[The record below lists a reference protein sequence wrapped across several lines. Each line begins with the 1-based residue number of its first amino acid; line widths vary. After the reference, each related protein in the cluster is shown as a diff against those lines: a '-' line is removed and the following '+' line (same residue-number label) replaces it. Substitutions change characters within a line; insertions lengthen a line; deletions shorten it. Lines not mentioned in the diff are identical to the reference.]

1 MRTSLWILYVAAAV
15 VVLPCGADS
24 AALIIK
30 ANMDELTCEM
40 PDENYRLTGGAPG
53 MLFIGDEDVTLE
65 LAFKKG
71 GHSGEAE
78 FAIEI
83 QEIGTRTPGRFAKP
97 DDLVGTTAGMP
108 LIDLIGKPVTHP
120 LKVTFGD
127 ADEVAFTVEKLPA
140 PKRFGTF
147 ALVLVCGEKQEKRQF
162 LGTFCRLPQ
171 PREYG
176 HIENTPVFGE
186 GQIMYDRQYDKRAQ
200 QYYRMGVRGWRSELH
215 WSEDAEGNYRW
226 DDYDKIFDAASAAG
240 LKVMVTLGAHPQWTW
255 AFPNDPTPAS
265 GWRPDTSGYSGTG
278 DWLCKP
284 ELYPRYEKWVT
295 AFCERYWKDGKGPLW
310 GLENYNEPWEGGGI
324 SGWARD
330 CLEYREIQRTIARG
344 ARKVSP
350 DIRILA
356 ASSIMN
362 TEDKLY
368 SDGSDEFDQYVDVFT
383 DHYVVPA
390 NCYGPMVAAK
400 RGKWSMETET
410 WFVNAEY
417 LLPQAVAQF
426 MASGQK
432 RIAPWHPSM
441 LFDAVPGV
449 DDARLIPA
457 PVVAATAAFNY
468 FVTGKEFERV
478 VFLDHLPWVFQ
489 FGKDDDKDALLVM
502 FGQLFSIGDDS
513 PKARPWAQVDSADGG
528 EMTIDNGDGLLK
540 FYDLAGNP
548 TYVGEKTVTLPMT
561 IFPTYILCD
570 KGPKAAAE
578 RIKAAKITGKR
589 PVEIIP
595 RDFDRPLTAEGASLT
610 VEITNRLN
618 RDISG
623 TLKIIPP
630 KEIPLFNLVTNGIP
644 LAIPAG
650 ATLTVKAKVDIDK
663 VTPLEGNAYP
673 FSFIFNTAD
682 DHAKAEY
689 AETLHVTAAPK
700 RTFTID
706 GNLDD
711 WKDIPG
717 VTVIAGAVKADK
729 TELMRRP
736 WLDLKDQLP
745 DGSFAEFKLAWDEN
759 YLYIAARVRDKTPD
773 ATGPRLEGRDED
785 DYFHSAASDNI
796 SPYKEFLE
804 KEQYKGK
811 SFADVPWVYRR
822 SPEANSP
829 YRRDRLQIAISAS
842 LKHDGPRQGRVG
854 GEMPVV
860 NWHDLTPT
868 TDRVPFGF
876 HAVPDTDYEYS
887 LYLCGDGKSECWRLL
902 APGVPRIHDYP
913 RQPRGEKTTGPVKGA
928 KHVVKLD
935 GDTFIYELA
944 IPREEIPTV
953 KLEPGTTLGIMLRA
967 GDSRGMNIDL
977 GVDKAATKLNGL
989 TLHPYWERT
998 MDCGMRWTLT
1008 K

>member
-1 MRTSLWILYVAAAV
+1 MRTTLWVLCVVVAAMMT
-15 VVLPCGADS
+15 LPC
-24 AALIIK
+24 AAQRGDFVLK
-30 ANMDELTCEM
+30 PNMDELKCAM

-53 MLFIGDEDVTLE
+53 MLFIGDEDVKLE

-71 GHSGEAE
+71 ADSGEVA

-97 DDLVGTTAGMP
+97 DDLVGTTAGTP
-108 LIDLIGKPVTHP
+108 LVELIGKPVTHP
-120 LKVTFGD
+120 FKVTFGE
-127 ADEVAFTVEKLPA
+127 ADELAFTVEKLPV

-147 ALVLVCGEKQEKRQF
+147 ALILVRGDKRQY
-162 LGTFCRLPQ
+162 LGNCCRLPQ

-186 GQIMYDRQYDKRAQ
+186 GQIMADRQFLKRAQ
-200 QYYRMGVRGWRSELH
+200 QYYRMGIRGWRSELS
-215 WSEDAEGNYRW
+215 WSEVEPGKYVW
-226 DDYDKIFDAASAAG
+226 DDYDKIFNAAEAAG
-240 LKVMVTLGAHPQWTW
+240 LKVMVTLGGHPRWTW
-255 AFPNDPTPAS
+255 AFRDDPTPAS
-265 GWRPDTSGYSGTG
+265 GWQPNTAGYGGTG
-278 DWLCKP
+278 DWLCQPKF
-284 ELYPRYEKWVT
+284 YPQYETWIK
-295 AFCERYWKDGKGPLW
+295 AFCERYWKDGQGALW

-330 CLEYREIQRTIARG
+330 MIEYREIQRTIARG
-344 ARKVSP
+344 ARAVSP
-350 DIRILA
+350 DIRLLA

-368 SDGSDEFDQYVDVFT
+368 SDGSNEFDQYVDVFT

-400 RGKWSMETET
+400 HGKWSMETET
-410 WFVNAEY
+410 WFVNTEY

-432 RIAPWHPSM
+432 RIAPWHPCM
-441 LFDAVPGV
+441 LFDGLPGV
-449 DDARLIPA
+449 PDERIVPA
-457 PVVAATAAFNY
+457 PIVAATAAFNY

-478 VFLDHLPWVFQ
+478 VFLNHLPWVFQ

-502 FGQLFSIGDDS
+502 FGQLMSIGDDS
-513 PKARPWAQVDSADGG
+513 PKARLWAQVDSADGG
-528 EMTIDNGDGLLK
+528 QMEIDNSDGLLK
-540 FYDLAGNP
+540 FHDLAGNP

-561 IFPTYILCD
+561 VFPTYILCE

-595 RDFDRPLTAEGASLT
+595 RDFDRPLASGDAHLT
-610 VEITNRLN
+610 VDLHNCLNREITGKL
-618 RDISG
+618 
-623 TLKIIPP
+623 TTIPP
-630 KEIPLFNLVTNGIP
+630 KEIFNGGTLLSPQLT
-644 LAIPAG
+644 IPAG
-650 ATLTVKAKVDIDK
+650 ATVRLQLPITAVNA
-663 VTPLEGNAYP
+663 TPLPGNAYP
-673 FSFIFNTAD
+673 CTFKFESDAGN
-682 DHAKAEY
+682 AEY
-689 AETLHVTAAPK
+689 AEVLHVTAAPK
-700 RTFTID
+700 AKITID

-711 WKDIPG
+711 WKDVPG
-717 VTVIAGAVKADK
+717 VTVIAGPVKADR
-729 TELMRRP
+729 TELYRRP

-745 DGSFAEFKLAWDEN
+745 DGSFAEFKLAWDED
-759 YLYIAARVRDKTPD
+759 YLYVAARVRDKTPD
-773 ATGPRLEGRDED
+773 ASGPRLEGRDENA
-785 DYFHSAASDNI
+785 YFHTAASDKK

-804 KEQYKGK
+804 QEKYKGK
-811 SFADVPWVYRR
+811 SFADVPWVYCA
-822 SPEANSP
+822 SPEADSP

-842 LKHDGPRQGRVG
+842 PKKPISSFEEAVLGKSQPATL
-854 GEMPVV
+854 

-868 TDRVPFGF
+868 LDRVPFGF
-876 HAVPDTDYEYS
+876 HVVPDTDYEYS
-887 LYLCGDGKSECWRLL
+887 LYLCGDGKSECWRQL

-913 RQPRGEKTTGPVKGA
+913 RQPRGEKTTGPVKNA

-935 GDTFIYELA
+935 GDTFTYELA

-953 KLEPGTTLGIMLRA
+953 KLEPGTVLGIMLRA
-967 GDSRGMNIDL
+967 GDNHGLHTDL
-977 GVDKAATKLNGL
+977 GVDKASTKLNGL

-998 MDCGMRWTLT
+998 MNCGMQWTLT